1 MLKLSQ
7 PKEVVEQLEM
17 RTHDGEYSVREV
29 LGLPRRTTTT
39 ELKNKRIEITSF
51 TELDDTR
58 FSSGKKYIR
67 IVASY
72 EHDGVKELYSFNTSA
87 KDILKKLTKAKS
99 QLPIW
104 ATIREGKTVKG
115 QNYFYLE

>member
-1 MLKLSQ
+1 MLKVSQ
-7 PKEVVEQLEM
+7 PKEVVEQLEIG
-17 RTHDGEYSVREV
+17 TQNGEYSVMKV